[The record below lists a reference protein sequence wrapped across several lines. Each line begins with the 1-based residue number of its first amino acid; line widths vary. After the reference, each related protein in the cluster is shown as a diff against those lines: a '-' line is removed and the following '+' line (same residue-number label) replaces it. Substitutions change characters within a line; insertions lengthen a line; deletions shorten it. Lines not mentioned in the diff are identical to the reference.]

1 MEGLGCCLP
10 ELYLGVVDG
19 DAVQVADGSF
29 AAHVVCQLNHRR
41 SLLAAQELDLHE
53 RKSPV

>member
-19 DAVQVADGSF
+19 GFGVLPTRAGSSS
-29 AAHVVCQLNHRR
+29 C
-41 SLLAAQELDLHE
+41 
-53 RKSPV
+53 